1 MAVGAITDG
10 VGLGG
15 FWASGAGVA
24 SCAGVS
30 EAVGSGVVVPRSG
43 EAVGVV
49 PTGGVEGVQA
59 TRASR
64 KTPRRTSVFFMA
76 LLYGVFVKNQ
86 RVTLEATRI
95 FQLDWLSMAKT
106 FYIENLGCFKN
117 QVDAEY
123 MMTALQDKGYVRA
136 DSAQTAELILVNTCT
151 FIESAKKESIDA
163 FFELRQARKDAKIV
177 MTGCMAERYGKDL
190 LEMIPEADG
199 IFGNRDPQKIAEIAD
214 DVLAGK
220 KATYFPPNMK
230 MAPRRKQFLSLKNS
244 VYVKISE
251 GCSNACT
258 FCAIPKFR
266 GTLSSR
272 SFDDVAAEIE
282 GLLDSGVKEINLIA
296 QDLASFGN
304 DRGREDFLPLVER
317 ILKRP
322 GDYWLRMLY
331 LYPDRFPEGVLEL
344 AKTEKRLLPYFD
356 LPFQHASGRLLKLMG
371 RRGDD
376 AEYLDLMARIRETV
390 PDAVI
395 RSTFIVGFPGERE
408 SDFQTLLDFQQK
420 AKIDWMG
427 VFTYSREEGTPA
439 YRMQSEDAFE
449 LQRPQAEK
457 RKQILE
463 EAQAEITAVSLDRWV
478 GRNLDVLIE
487 EPIKGSDMALGRSFL
502 QAQEVDGLVVVHGAG
517 LSSGQMVHTKV
528 TKRNGVDLE
537 ARVTGE

>member
-1 MAVGAITDG
+1 
-10 VGLGG
+10 
-15 FWASGAGVA
+15 
-24 SCAGVS
+24 
-30 EAVGSGVVVPRSG
+30 
-43 EAVGVV
+43 
-49 PTGGVEGVQA
+49 
-59 TRASR
+59 
-64 KTPRRTSVFFMA
+64 
-76 LLYGVFVKNQ
+76 
-86 RVTLEATRI
+86 
-95 FQLDWLSMAKT
+95 MAKT

-123 MMTALQDKGYVRA
+123 MITALQNKGYTRA
-136 DSAQTAELILVNTCT
+136 DTAETAELILVNTCT
-151 FIESAKKESIDA
+151 FIESAKKESIDT
-163 FFELRQARKDAKIV
+163 FFELRQARKDAKII
-177 MTGCMAERYGKDL
+177 MAGCMAERYGKDL

-199 IFGNRDPQKIAEIAD
+199 IFGNRDPQKITDIAD

-220 KATYFPPNMK
+220 KSTYFPPNMK
-230 MAPRRKQFLSLKNS
+230 MAPRRQHFLSLKNS

-272 SFDDVAAEIE
+272 SFDDVAGEIE
-282 GLLDSGVKEINLIA
+282 GLIDGGVKEINLIA
-296 QDLASFGN
+296 QDLASFGL
-304 DRGREDFLPLVER
+304 DRGRDEFLPLLER
-317 ILKRP
+317 VLKKP

-344 AKTEKRLLPYFD
+344 AKNDKRLLPYFD

-376 AEYLDLMARIRETV
+376 AEYLDLIARIRDTV
-390 PDAVI
+390 PNAII
-395 RSTFIVGFPGERE
+395 RSTFIVGFPGERD

-449 LQRPQAEK
+449 LFRPKAEE
-457 RKQILE
+457 RKQLLE
-463 EAQAEITAVSLDRWV
+463 DAQNEITAASLDRWV
-478 GRNLDVLIE
+478 GRDLEVLIE
-487 EPIKGSDMALGRSFL
+487 EPIQGSAMGLGRSFL
-502 QAQEVDGLVVVHGAG
+502 QAQEVDGLVVVHGEG
-517 LSSGQMVHTKV
+517 LQSGQVVKTRV

-537 ARVTGE
+537 ARVLSV

>member
-1 MAVGAITDG
+1 
-10 VGLGG
+10 
-15 FWASGAGVA
+15 
-24 SCAGVS
+24 
-30 EAVGSGVVVPRSG
+30 
-43 EAVGVV
+43 
-49 PTGGVEGVQA
+49 
-59 TRASR
+59 
-64 KTPRRTSVFFMA
+64 
-76 LLYGVFVKNQ
+76 
-86 RVTLEATRI
+86 
-95 FQLDWLSMAKT
+95 MAKS

-123 MMTALQDKGYVRA
+123 MITSLQNKGYVRA
-136 DSAQTAELILVNTCT
+136 ETAETAELILVNTCT

-163 FFELRQARKDAKIV
+163 FFELRQARKDAKII
-177 MTGCMAERYGKDL
+177 MAGCMAERYGKDL

-199 IFGNRDPQKIAEIAD
+199 IFGNRDPQKIADIAD

-220 KATYFPPNMK
+220 KSTYFPPNMK
-230 MAPRRKQFLSLKNS
+230 MAPRRQHFLSLKNS

-272 SFDDVAAEIE
+272 SFDDVANEIE
-282 GLLDSGVKEINLIA
+282 GLIDSGVKEINLIA
-296 QDLASFGN
+296 QDLASFGL
-304 DRGREDFLPLVER
+304 DRGQDEFLPLLER
-317 ILKRP
+317 VLKKP

-331 LYPDRFPEGVLEL
+331 LYPDRFPEGVLNL

-376 AEYLDLMARIRETV
+376 VEYLELIDRIRSTV
-390 PDAVI
+390 PDAII
-395 RSTFIVGFPGERE
+395 RSTFIVGFPGERD

-439 YRMQSEDAFE
+439 FRMQSEDAFE
-449 LQRPQAEK
+449 LFRPKAEE
-457 RKQILE
+457 RKQRLE
-463 EAQAEITAVSLDRWV
+463 DAQNEITARSLDRWV
-478 GRNLDVLIE
+478 GRELEVLIE
-487 EPIKGSDMALGRSFL
+487 EPIQGSAMGLGRSFL
-502 QAQEVDGLVVVHGAG
+502 QAQEVDGLVIVHGEN
-517 LSSGQMVHTKV
+517 LVPGQVVRTRV

-537 ARVTGE
+537 AKVLSTAPL

>member
-1 MAVGAITDG
+1 
-10 VGLGG
+10 
-15 FWASGAGVA
+15 
-24 SCAGVS
+24 
-30 EAVGSGVVVPRSG
+30 
-43 EAVGVV
+43 
-49 PTGGVEGVQA
+49 
-59 TRASR
+59 
-64 KTPRRTSVFFMA
+64 
-76 LLYGVFVKNQ
+76 
-86 RVTLEATRI
+86 
-95 FQLDWLSMAKT
+95 MAKT

-123 MMTALQDKGYVRA
+123 MITALQSKGYTRA
-136 DSAQTAELILVNTCT
+136 ETAETAELILVNTCT
-151 FIESAKKESIDA
+151 FIESAKKESIDT
-163 FFELRQARKDAKIV
+163 FFELRQARKDAKII
-177 MTGCMAERYGKDL
+177 MAGCMAERYGKDL

-199 IFGNRDPQKIAEIAD
+199 IFGNRDPQKITDIAD

-220 KATYFPPNMK
+220 KSTYFPPNMK
-230 MAPRRKQFLSLKNS
+230 MAPRRQHFLSLKNS

-272 SFDDVAAEIE
+272 SFDDVAGEIE
-282 GLLDSGVKEINLIA
+282 GLIDSGVKEINLIA
-296 QDLASFGN
+296 QDLASFGL
-304 DRGREDFLPLVER
+304 DRGRDEFLPLLER
-317 ILKRP
+317 VLKKP

-344 AKTEKRLLPYFD
+344 AKADKRLLPYFD

-376 AEYLDLMARIRETV
+376 AEYLDLIARIRDTV
-390 PDAVI
+390 PNAII
-395 RSTFIVGFPGERE
+395 RSTFIVGFPGERD

-449 LQRPQAEK
+449 LFRPKAEE
-457 RKQILE
+457 RKQLLE
-463 EAQAEITAVSLDRWV
+463 DAQNEITAASLDRWV
-478 GRNLDVLIE
+478 GRDLEVLIE
-487 EPIKGSDMALGRSFL
+487 EPIQGSAMGLGRSFL
-502 QAQEVDGLVVVHGAG
+502 QAQEVDGLVVVHGEG
-517 LSSGQMVHTKV
+517 LQSGQVVKTRV

-537 ARVTGE
+537 ARVLNG